1 MDFRTMMIQE
11 GDFEL
16 ELELLIIYLV
26 HMYIYVSCNK
36 IVLRVLPTVFGQVKY
51 ISHQLSTNHH

>member
-26 HMYIYVSCNK
+26 HMYIRLV
-36 IVLRVLPTVFGQVKY
+36 
-51 ISHQLSTNHH
+51 